1 MQYVSD
7 SRSSDAHFSTKCGM
21 FLMTCGT
28 AMTVNNRAEILSVRL
43 LKWQVVEHIAELL
56 QWPRMDNPNTLC
68 GCCSYFEL
76 FIRLVI
82 AFFI

>member
-7 SRSSDAHFSTKCGM
+7 SRSSDAHFSAKCGM

-43 LKWQVVEHIAELL
+43 FKWQVVNMSPSFYSGPEWTNQTHCVDVNIL
-56 QWPRMDNPNTLC
+56 N
-68 GCCSYFEL
+68 YF
-76 FIRLVI
+76 
-82 AFFI
+82 